1 MLRKYGPRDAI
12 HFKIRSENKMKG
24 WLKKMK
30 KKLVSIL
37 LLASS
42 LAAFSCGTQN
52 GDVVTTDPGTNSD
65 STNVE
70 STPPRN
76 FTNRKGR

>member
-1 MLRKYGPRDAI
+1 
-12 HFKIRSENKMKG
+12 
-24 WLKKMK
+24 MK

-42 LAAFSCGTQN
+42 LAAFSCGKQN
-52 GDVVTTDPGTNSD
+52 GGEVVTTDPGTNSD

-70 STPPRN
+70 STPPRLSKY
-76 FTNRKGR
+76 RERR